1 MTPPNNSTQSS
12 DPPADIPPPPDQSDW
27 DEAAEQFLL
36 DLLKN
41 VQASA
46 SVWSG
51 AAAALLGLFGTV
63 ALVTGP
69 SDITKLGPDMKCAAI
84 ILTLA
89 AGVLAGAALLLLTLA
104 QQLPSVS
111 SENWNGSKYRGYV
124 TKNAGRA
131 RCQLNWGRILGI
143 LAGAVVFA
151 LGVAVLIAAS

>member
-1 MTPPNNSTQSS
+1 LTSSTDSTQSG

-27 DEAAEQFLL
+27 DKAAEQFLL

-51 AAAALLGLFGTV
+51 TIAALLGLFGTV

-89 AGVLAGAALLLLTLA
+89 AGVLAGVALLLVTLA
-104 QQLPSVS
+104 QQLPRVS
-111 SENWNGSKYRGYV
+111 SDSWNGSKYRGYV

-131 RCQLNWGRILGI
+131 RCQLNWGRVLGI
-143 LAGAVVFA
+143 LAGAVIFA
-151 LGVAVLIAAS
+151 LGVAILIAAS